1 MHARCCA
8 GVPVMSLHG
17 KIKQMKRLAIFA
29 DFAQRKAACMFATD
43 IAARGLDFPNVDW
56 VVQVDCP
63 DDVEGYIHRVG
74 RSFSPVHRS
83 PFQRHFFSHATTK
96 ALILSLVCVFVWVY
110 CCQVLPVSR
119 LMAMLCCF
127 LRLMKRSRWPN
138 CSRRLRCPL
147 RRFL

>member
-1 MHARCCA
+1 
-8 GVPVMSLHG
+8 MSLHG

-74 RSFSPVHRS
+74 RSFSSWRCLGAVCRPIALPHTVCPV
-83 PFQRHFFSHATTK
+83 
-96 ALILSLVCVFVWVY
+96 
-110 CCQVLPVSR
+110 
-119 LMAMLCCF
+119 
-127 LRLMKRSRWPN
+127 
-138 CSRRLRCPL
+138 RRQNL
-147 RRFL
+147 